1 MGIDEIITGT
11 IGFAIAMV
19 MVGAAIG
26 GLIYGYYLYVQ
37 HQVLANYLWPVVD
50 VIPYGS
56 GYYMAVINAGHE
68 PFFVKYVIYS
78 NGQSQA
84 VKSGVLYH
92 NQYWTYQSSL
102 RPAAVMV
109 CSALDTGVCVVEGA
123 NGWSVIDDAPPG
135 SGWVNITLIVDCWA
149 SGSVSWVGVGD
160 NKGVSGSLDVTPSTS
175 LCSIGAWGSSASRD
189 VFTYGPLLIEVSY
202 SYSYPQMS
210 CHLEISPN
218 VQPILLSTT
227 ASPYNPNWSYTYILI
242 ASPNT
247 DLTIHVACTY
257 TPGYW

>member
-68 PFFVKYVIYS
+68 PFFVKYIIYS

-109 CSALDTGVCVVEGA
+109 CSALDPGVCVVEGA

-135 SGWVNITLIVDCWA
+135 SGWVNITFIVDSYS
-149 SGSVSWVGVGD
+149 SGTLSWVGIGD
-160 NKGVSGSLDVTPSTS
+160 NKGVSGTITLDDGNNPYYNLAATKD
-175 LCSIGAWGSSASRD
+175 I
-189 VFTYGPLLIEVSY
+189 FTYGPLLVTVTYSYNPYQLNPQTSCSVEVSP
-202 SYSYPQMS
+202 S
-210 CHLEISPN
+210 I
-218 VQPILLSTT
+218 QPILVSEGNTLEG
-227 ASPYNPNWSYTYILI
+227 YWIFTY
-242 ASPNT
+242 AFVVSPNT
-247 DLTIHVACTY
+247 DLIVRVACSY
-257 TPGYW
+257 KW